1 MITLKNGN
9 VLIGENLIK
18 KDILI
23 NDSKIVKIDDDIN
36 EGKII
41 DCTNLTILPSLID
54 CHVHF
59 REPGFEYK
67 ATIKEEAHVAAKG
80 GYTDVFMM
88 PNLNPSPSDLESV
101 ELLDKLRKDAIINCH
116 ILGTITKDEKS
127 ESLSDMY
134 EINDYVKGFSDD
146 GKGVKTTDLMLQAM
160 FDAKNLDKPII
171 AHCEDESIL
180 YGGVVRDNIWNR
192 NNDFPGIIDISE
204 TAQVARDLVLAEKTG
219 FQYHV
224 CHISSRYTLEL
235 IKWYKNRCRVSCEVT
250 PHHLLLNEFDLKDDG
265 AFKMNPPLASI
276 EDQKALIE
284 GIKDGSIDIIS
295 TDHAPHSNEEK
306 SKGLLKSPFGIV
318 GLETALP
325 LIYTNFVKKG
335 IISLKRMVDLMSL
348 NESKLFNL
356 ESHEIFEGN
365 KANIVI
371 VDFNKEFII
380 DSNFITS
387 KSKSSPFIG
396 MKVNGLVKYTILN
409 GGIIYEA

>member
-9 VLIGENLIK
+9 VLIGESLIK

-23 NDSKIVKIDDDIN
+23 DNSKIVKINDDIN

-41 DCTNLTILPSLID
+41 DCTNLTILPSFID

-67 ATIKEEAHVAAKG
+67 ATIKEEARVAAKS

-88 PNLNPSPSDLESV
+88 PNLKPSPSDLESV
-101 ELLDKLRKDAIINCH
+101 KLLDSLRKDALINCH

-127 ESLSDMY
+127 ETLSDM
-134 EINDYVKGFSDD
+134 EDIDKYVLGYSDD
-146 GKGVKTTDLMLQAM
+146 GKGVKTTDLMLKAM
-160 FDAKNLDKPII
+160 YEAKKLNKPII

-180 YGGVVRDNIWNR
+180 YGGVVRDGIWNKK
-192 NNDFPGIIDISE
+192 NNIPGIIDISE
-204 TAQVARDLVLAEKTG
+204 SAQVARDLVLAEKTG
-219 FQYHV
+219 CKYHV
-224 CHISSRYTLEL
+224 CHISSKYTLEL
-235 IKWYKNRCRVSCEVT
+235 IKWYKTRCNVSCEVT
-250 PHHLLLNEFDLKDDG
+250 PHHLLLNEMDLIDDG
-265 AFKMNPPLASI
+265 AYKMNPPLASVS
-276 EDQKALIE
+276 DQEALIE

-318 GLETALP
+318 GLETAFP
-325 LIYTNFVKKG
+325 LLYKRFVDTKE
-335 IISLKRMVDLMSL
+335 ISLKRLVDLMSL

-356 ESHEIFEGN
+356 ESHEIIEGN
-365 KANIVI
+365 NANLVI
-371 VDFNKEFII
+371 IDLNKEFTITK
-380 DSNFITS
+380 DFITS

-396 MKVNGLVKYTILN
+396 MKAKGLVKYTILN

>member
-1 MITLKNGN
+1 MITLKNGYA
-9 VLIGENLIK
+9 LIDDNLIK

-23 NDSKIVKIDDDIN
+23 DNEKIIKIADDIN
-36 EGKII
+36 EGEII
-41 DCTNLTILPSLID
+41 DCTNLTILPSFID

-67 ATIKEEAHVAAKG
+67 ATIKEEAMVAAKG

-88 PNLNPSPSDLESV
+88 PNLKPSPSDLESV
-101 ELLDKLRKDAIINCH
+101 ELLDSLKKDAIINCH

-127 ESLSDMY
+127 EELSDMF

-146 GKGVKTTDLMLQAM
+146 GKGVKTTHLMLQAM
-160 FDAKNLDKPII
+160 FDAKSLNKPII

-204 TAQVARDLVLAEKTG
+204 SVQVARDLVLAEKTG
-219 FQYHV
+219 CQYHV
-224 CHISSRYTLEL
+224 CHISSKYTLEL
-235 IKWYKNRCRVSCEVT
+235 IKWYKNRCKVSCEVT
-250 PHHLLLNEFDLKDDG
+250 PHHLILNEMDLKDDG
-265 AFKMNPPLASI
+265 AFKMNPPLASVD
-276 EDQKALIE
+276 DQKALIE

-306 SKGLLKSPFGIV
+306 ERGLLKSPFGIV
-318 GLETALP
+318 GLETAFP
-325 LIYTNFVKKG
+325 LIYTNFVKTN
-335 IISLKRMVDLMSL
+335 IISIKRLVDLMSL

-356 ESHEIFEGN
+356 DSHEIVEGN
-365 KANIVI
+365 KANLTI
-371 VDFNKEFII
+371 VDLNKEFII
-380 DSNFITS
+380 DDNFITS
-387 KSKSSPFIG
+387 KAKSSPFKG

>member
-23 NDSKIVKIDDDIN
+23 KNSKIEKISDDIN

-67 ATIKEEAHVAAKG
+67 ATIKEEARVAAKG

-88 PNLNPSPSDLESV
+88 PNLKPSPSDIESV
-101 ELLDKLRKDAIINCH
+101 KLLDSLRKDALINCH

-127 ESLSDMY
+127 ECLSDMY
-134 EINDYVKGFSDD
+134 DINDYVKGFSDD

-192 NNDFPGIIDISE
+192 NNDFPGIIYISE

-219 FQYHV
+219 CQYHV
-224 CHISSRYTLEL
+224 CHLSSKYTLEL
-235 IKWYKNRCRVSCEVT
+235 IKWYKTRCRVSCEVT

-306 SKGLLKSPFGIV
+306 AKGLLKSPFGIV

-325 LIYTNFVKKG
+325 LIYTNFVKTNV
-335 IISLKRMVDLMSL
+335 ISLKRMVDLMSL
-348 NESKLFNL
+348 NEAKLFDL
-356 ESHEIFEGN
+356 ETHEIFEGN

-380 DSNFITS
+380 DNNFITS

-396 MKVNGLVKYTILN
+396 MKVNGLVKYTIKD

>member
-1 MITLKNGN
+1 MMTLKNGYC
-9 VLIGENLIK
+9 LIGDKLEK

-23 NDSKIVKIDDDIN
+23 DNGKIVKISDNLN

-41 DCTNLTILPSLID
+41 DCTNLTILPSFID

-67 ATIKEEAHVAAKG
+67 STIEEGARVAAKG

-88 PNLNPSPSDLESV
+88 PNLNPCPSDLESV
-101 ELLDKLRKDAIINCH
+101 ELLDKLRKKAIINCH

-127 ESLSDMY
+127 NEVVNMF

-160 FDAKNLDKPII
+160 YDAKQLNKPII

-204 TAQVARDLVLAEKTG
+204 SVQVARDLVLAEKTG
-219 FQYHV
+219 CQYHV
-224 CHISSRYTLEL
+224 CHISSKYTLEL
-235 IKWYKNRCRVSCEVT
+235 IKWYKTRCKVSCEVT

-265 AFKMNPPLASI
+265 AFKMNPPLASV

-306 SKGLLKSPFGIV
+306 KRGLLKSPFGIV
-318 GLETALP
+318 GLETSFP
-325 LIYTNFVKKG
+325 LIYTNFVKTN

-348 NESKLFNL
+348 NESKLFDL
-356 ESHEIFEGN
+356 PSHEIYEGN
-365 KANIVI
+365 DANITI
-371 VDFNKEFII
+371 VDLNKEFVI
-380 DSNFITS
+380 DESFITS

>member
-23 NDSKIVKIDDDIN
+23 KDSKIAKIGDDIN

-41 DCTNLTILPSLID
+41 DCTNLTILPSFID

-67 ATIKEEAHVAAKG
+67 ATILEEAKVAAKG

-88 PNLNPSPSDLESV
+88 PNLKPAPSNLESV
-101 ELLDKLRKDAIINCH
+101 QLLDSLRKNAIINCH
-116 ILGTITKDEKS
+116 ILGTITNDEKS
-127 ESLSDMY
+127 EEVTNMY
-134 EINDYVKGFSDD
+134 EIDEYVKGYSDD
-146 GKGVKTTDLMLQAM
+146 GKGVKTSNLMLQAM

-192 NNDFPGIIDISE
+192 NNGFPGIIDISE
-204 TAQVARDLVLAEKTG
+204 TVQLARDLVLAEKTG
-219 FQYHV
+219 CQYHL
-224 CHISSRYTLEL
+224 CHISSRYSLEL
-235 IKWYKNRCRVSCEVT
+235 IKWYKTRCRVSCEVT
-250 PHHLLLNEFDLKDDG
+250 PHHLILNEFDLKDDG
-265 AFKMNPPLASI
+265 AYKMNPPLASV

-318 GLETALP
+318 GLETSFP
-325 LIYTNFVKKG
+325 LIYTNFVKTG
-335 IISLKRMVDLMSL
+335 IISIKRMVDLMSL
-348 NESKLFNL
+348 NESKLFKL
-356 ESHEIFEGN
+356 ESHEIKEN
-365 KANIVI
+365 NNANIVI
-371 VDFNKEFII
+371 VDLNKEFVI
-380 DSNFITS
+380 DDNFITS
-387 KSKSSPFIG
+387 KSKSSPFKG
-396 MKVNGLVKYTILN
+396 MKVNGLVKYTIKD
-409 GGIIYEA
+409 GGIVYEA

>member
-204 TAQVARDLVLAEKTG
+204 TAQVARDLVLAEKTEC
-219 FQYHV
+219 QYHV

>member
-23 NDSKIVKIDDDIN
+23 DNSKIVKINDDIN

-41 DCTNLTILPSLID
+41 DCSNLTILPSFID

-67 ATIKEEAHVAAKG
+67 ATIKEEARVAAKS

-88 PNLNPSPSDLESV
+88 PNLKPSPSDLESV
-101 ELLDKLRKDAIINCH
+101 KLLDSLRKDALINCH

-127 ESLSDMY
+127 ETLSDM
-134 EINDYVKGFSDD
+134 EDIDKYVLGYSDD
-146 GKGVKTTDLMLQAM
+146 GKGVKTTDLMLKAM
-160 FDAKNLDKPII
+160 YEAKKLNKPII

-180 YGGVVRDNIWNR
+180 YGGVVREGIWNKK
-192 NNDFPGIIDISE
+192 NNIPGIIDISE
-204 TAQVARDLVLAEKTG
+204 SVQVARDLVLAEKTG
-219 FQYHV
+219 CKYHV
-224 CHISSRYTLEL
+224 CHISSKYTLEL
-235 IKWYKNRCRVSCEVT
+235 IKWYKTRCNVSCEVT
-250 PHHLLLNEFDLKDDG
+250 PHHLLLNEMDLKDDG
-265 AFKMNPPLASI
+265 AYKMNPPLASVS
-276 EDQKALIE
+276 DQEALIE

-306 SKGLLKSPFGIV
+306 AKGLLKSPFGIV
-318 GLETALP
+318 GLETAFP
-325 LIYTNFVKKG
+325 LLYKRFVDTKE
-335 IISLKRMVDLMSL
+335 ISLKRLVDLMSL

-356 ESHEIFEGN
+356 ESHEIVEGN
-365 KANIVI
+365 KANLVI
-371 VDFNKEFII
+371 IDLNKEFTIT
-380 DSNFITS
+380 DDFITS

-396 MKVNGLVKYTILN
+396 MKAKGLVKYTILN

>member
-23 NDSKIVKIDDDIN
+23 DGSKIVKISDDIN

-67 ATIKEEAHVAAKG
+67 ATIKEEARVAAKG

-88 PNLNPSPSDLESV
+88 PNLKPSPSDLESV
-101 ELLDKLRKDAIINCH
+101 KLLDSLRKDAIINCH

-146 GKGVKTTDLMLQAM
+146 GKGVKTSDLMLQAM
-160 FDAKNLDKPII
+160 FDAKNLNKPII

-219 FQYHV
+219 CQYHV
-224 CHISSRYTLEL
+224 CHISSKYTLEL
-235 IKWYKNRCRVSCEVT
+235 IKWYKTRCNVSCEVT

-325 LIYTNFVKKG
+325 LIYTNFVKTNV
-335 IISLKRMVDLMSL
+335 ISLKRMVDLMSL
-348 NESKLFNL
+348 NEAKLFDL
-356 ESHEIFEGN
+356 ETHEIFEGN

-396 MKVNGLVKYTILN
+396 MKVNGLVKYTIKD

>member
-23 NDSKIVKIDDDIN
+23 KNSKIEKISDDIN

-67 ATIKEEAHVAAKG
+67 ATIKEEARVAAKG

-88 PNLNPSPSDLESV
+88 PNLKPSPSDIESV
-101 ELLDKLRKDAIINCH
+101 KLLDSLRKDALINCH

-127 ESLSDMY
+127 ECLSDMY
-134 EINDYVKGFSDD
+134 DINDYVKGFSDD

-192 NNDFPGIIDISE
+192 NNDFPGIIYISE

-219 FQYHV
+219 CQYHV
-224 CHISSRYTLEL
+224 CHISSKYTLEL
-235 IKWYKNRCRVSCEVT
+235 IKWYKTRCRVSCEVT

-306 SKGLLKSPFGIV
+306 AKGLLKSPFGIV

-325 LIYTNFVKKG
+325 LIYTNFVKTNV
-335 IISLKRMVDLMSL
+335 ISLKRMVDLMSL
-348 NESKLFNL
+348 NEAKLFDL
-356 ESHEIFEGN
+356 ETHEIFEGN

-380 DSNFITS
+380 DNNFITS

-396 MKVNGLVKYTILN
+396 MKVNGLVKYTIKD

>member
-23 NDSKIVKIDDDIN
+23 SEDKIVKIDDSIN
-36 EGKII
+36 EGKIV
-41 DCTNLTILPSLID
+41 DCSNLTILPSFID

-67 ATIKEEAHVAAKG
+67 ATIAEEAKVAAKS

-88 PNLNPSPSDLESV
+88 PNLKPSPSTLKDV
-101 ELLDKLRKDAIINCH
+101 KLLDDLRKDAVINCH

-127 ESLSDMY
+127 VELSDM
-134 EINDYVKGFSDD
+134 EDIKKYVKGYSDD
-146 GKGVKTTDLMLQAM
+146 GKGVKTSDLMYKAM
-160 FDAKNLDKPII
+160 INAASLNRPII
-171 AHCEDESIL
+171 AHSEDESLL
-180 YGGVVRDNIWNR
+180 YGGVVREGIWNK
-192 NNDFPGIIDISE
+192 DHLIPGILDISE
-204 TAQVARDLVLAEKTG
+204 TAQLARDLVLVEKTNC
-219 FQYHV
+219 QYHL
-224 CHISSRYTLEL
+224 CHISSKYSLEL
-235 IKWYKNRCRVSCEVT
+235 IKWYKTRCRVSCEVT
-250 PHHLLLNEFDLKDDG
+250 PHHLLLNEMDLVDDG
-265 AFKMNPPLASI
+265 SFKMNPPLASV

-306 SKGLLKSPFGIV
+306 SKGLLNSPFGIV
-318 GLETALP
+318 GLETAFP
-325 LIYTNFVKKG
+325 LLYKRFVDTNEL
-335 IISLKRMVDLMSL
+335 SLKRLVDLMSL

-356 ESHEIFEGN
+356 DSHEIIEGN
-365 KANIVI
+365 KANLVI
-371 VDFNKEFII
+371 IDLNKEFTITP
-380 DSNFITS
+380 DFITS

-396 MKVNGLVKYTILN
+396 MEAKGLVKYTILN

>member
-23 NDSKIVKIDDDIN
+23 NDSKIEKISDDIN

-67 ATIKEEAHVAAKG
+67 ATIKEEANVAAKG

-88 PNLNPSPSDLESV
+88 PNLKPSPSDLESV
-101 ELLDKLRKDAIINCH
+101 KLLDSLRKDAIINCH

-134 EINDYVKGFSDD
+134 DINDYVKGFSDD
-146 GKGVKTTDLMLQAM
+146 GKGVKTSNLMLQAM
-160 FDAKNLDKPII
+160 FDAKNLNKPII

-219 FQYHV
+219 CQYHV

-318 GLETALP
+318 GLETALS

-371 VDFNKEFII
+371 VDFNKEFVI

>member
-1 MITLKNGN
+1 MITLKNGSC
-9 VLIGENLIK
+9 LIGDNLVK

-23 NDSKIVKIDDDIN
+23 DEGKIIKIADAIN

-41 DCTNLTILPSLID
+41 NCTDLTILPSFID

-67 ATIKEEAHVAAKG
+67 STIAEGANCAAKG

-88 PNLNPSPSDLESV
+88 PNLKPSPSDLKSV
-101 ELLDKLRKDAIINCH
+101 ELLDSLRKDAIINCH

-127 ESLSDMY
+127 EELSDMD
-134 EINDYVKGFSDD
+134 ELRKYVKGYSDD
-146 GKGVKTTDLMLQAM
+146 GKGVKTSDLMYKAM
-160 FDAKNLDKPII
+160 INASRLNRPII
-171 AHCEDESIL
+171 AHSEDESLL
-180 YGGVVRDNIWNR
+180 YGGVVREGIWNK
-192 NNDFPGIIDISE
+192 DHLIPGILDISE
-204 TAQVARDLVLAEKTG
+204 TAQLARDLVLAEKTNC
-219 FQYHV
+219 QYHL
-224 CHISSRYTLEL
+224 CHISSKYSLEL
-235 IKWYKNRCRVSCEVT
+235 IKWYKTRCKVSCEVT
-250 PHHLLLNEFDLKDDG
+250 PHHLLLNEMDLKDDG

-306 SKGLLKSPFGIV
+306 AKGLLKSPFGIV

-325 LIYTNFVKKG
+325 LIYTNFVKTNV
-335 IISLKRMVDLMSL
+335 ISLKRMVDLMSL
-348 NESKLFNL
+348 NEAKLFDL
-356 ESHEIFEGN
+356 ETHEIFEGN

-380 DSNFITS
+380 DSNFITT

-396 MKVNGLVKYTILN
+396 MKVNGLVKYTIKD

>member
-23 NDSKIVKIDDDIN
+23 DGSKIVKISDDIN

-88 PNLNPSPSDLESV
+88 PNLKPSPSDLESV
-101 ELLDKLRKDAIINCH
+101 KLLDSLRKDAIINCH

-146 GKGVKTTDLMLQAM
+146 GKGVKTSDLMLQAM
-160 FDAKNLDKPII
+160 FDAKNLNKPII

-219 FQYHV
+219 CQYHV
-224 CHISSRYTLEL
+224 CHISSKYTLEL
-235 IKWYKNRCRVSCEVT
+235 IKWYKTRCNVSCEVT

-325 LIYTNFVKKG
+325 LIYTNFVKTNV
-335 IISLKRMVDLMSL
+335 ISLKRMVDLMSL
-348 NESKLFNL
+348 NEAKLFDL
-356 ESHEIFEGN
+356 ETHEIFEGN

-380 DSNFITS
+380 DDNFITS

-396 MKVNGLVKYTILN
+396 MKVNGLVKYTIKD

>member
-23 NDSKIVKIDDDIN
+23 KNSKIEKISDDIN

-67 ATIKEEAHVAAKG
+67 ATIKEEARVAAKG

-88 PNLNPSPSDLESV
+88 PNLKPSPSDIESV
-101 ELLDKLRKDAIINCH
+101 KLLDSLRKDALINCH

-127 ESLSDMY
+127 ECLSDMY
-134 EINDYVKGFSDD
+134 DINDYVKGFSDD

-219 FQYHV
+219 CQYHV
-224 CHISSRYTLEL
+224 CHISSKYTLEL
-235 IKWYKNRCRVSCEVT
+235 IKWYKTRCRVSCEVT

-306 SKGLLKSPFGIV
+306 AKGLLKSPFGIV

-325 LIYTNFVKKG
+325 LIYTNFVKTNV
-335 IISLKRMVDLMSL
+335 ISLKRMVDLMSL
-348 NESKLFNL
+348 NEAKLFDL
-356 ESHEIFEGN
+356 ETHEIFEGN

-380 DSNFITS
+380 DNNFITS

-396 MKVNGLVKYTILN
+396 MKVNGLVKYTIKD

>member
-23 NDSKIVKIDDDIN
+23 DNDKIAKIADNIN

-41 DCTNLTILPSLID
+41 DCTNLTILPSFID

-67 ATIKEEAHVAAKG
+67 ATIKEEAKVAAKG

-88 PNLNPSPSDLESV
+88 PNLKPCPSDLKSV
-101 ELLDKLRKDAIINCH
+101 ELLDSLRKDAIINCH

-127 ESLSDMY
+127 EELSDMF

-146 GKGVKTTDLMLQAM
+146 GKGVKTTNLMLQAM
-160 FDAKNLDKPII
+160 FDAKSLNKPII

-180 YGGVVRDNIWNR
+180 YGGVVRDGIWNR

-204 TAQVARDLVLAEKTG
+204 SVQVARDLVLAEKTG
-219 FQYHV
+219 CQYHV
-224 CHISSRYTLEL
+224 CHISSKYTLEL
-235 IKWYKNRCRVSCEVT
+235 IKWYKNRCKVSCEVT
-250 PHHLLLNEFDLKDDG
+250 PHHLLLNEMNLKDDG
-265 AFKMNPPLASI
+265 AYKMNPPLASI
-276 EDQKALIE
+276 DDQKALIE

-306 SKGLLKSPFGIV
+306 ANGLLKSPFGIV
-318 GLETALP
+318 GLETSFP
-325 LIYTNFVKKG
+325 LLYTRFVKTNE
-335 IISLKRMVDLMSL
+335 ITLKRLVDLMSL
-348 NESKLFNL
+348 NESKLFKL
-356 ESHEIFEGN
+356 DSHEIVEGN
-365 KANIVI
+365 NANITI
-371 VDFNKEFII
+371 VDLNKEFII
-380 DSNFITS
+380 DESFITS
-387 KSKSSPFIG
+387 KAKSSPFIG